1 MNRFSGFTL
10 EGVGRAGQE
19 MELDEEIKPLSRVE
33 YAHA

>member
-19 MELDEEIKPLSRVE
+19 MELDGEIALLIRVE
-33 YAHA
+33 